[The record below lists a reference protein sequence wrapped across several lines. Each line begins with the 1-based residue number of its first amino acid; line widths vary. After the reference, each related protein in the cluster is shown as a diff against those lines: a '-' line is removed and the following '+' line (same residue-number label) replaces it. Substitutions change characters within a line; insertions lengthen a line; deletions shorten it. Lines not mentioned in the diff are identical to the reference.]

1 MDENDLWC
9 NYSGMPSPMS
19 YIRCD
24 ECDEILYECKCKEKR
39 MNKEREINELGDIVV
54 NGKLTIQELYDYAKE
69 NGFENNTLYLIGK
82 EEGNS
87 TSNVYTD
94 TIRTFGRGWTKT
106 TALLKFEYKKE
117 EQQDTC
123 QG

>member
-1 MDENDLWC
+1 MK
-9 NYSGMPSPMS
+9 Y
-19 YIRCD
+19 
-24 ECDEILYECKCKEKR
+24 K
-39 MNKEREINELGDIVV
+39 EINEMGDIVV

-82 EEGNS
+82 EEDNS
-87 TSNVYTD
+87 MSDVYTEKV
-94 TIRTFGRGWTKT
+94 TTFGKGWTKS

-117 EQQDTC
+117 DTC

>member
-1 MDENDLWC
+1 
-9 NYSGMPSPMS
+9 
-19 YIRCD
+19 
-24 ECDEILYECKCKEKR
+24 

-82 EEGNS
+82 EENKMS
-87 TSNVYTD
+87 DLYTEKV
-94 TIRTFGRGWTKT
+94 TTFGRGWTKN

-117 EQQDTC
+117 EHQDTC
-123 QG
+123 PG

>member
-1 MDENDLWC
+1 
-9 NYSGMPSPMS
+9 
-19 YIRCD
+19 
-24 ECDEILYECKCKEKR
+24 

-82 EEGNS
+82 EEGNNM
-87 TSNVYTD
+87 SNLYTD